1 MSLGWVALCSLICS
15 GRLMERSRQTG
26 KYLFNQS
33 KARSRTHMARQS
45 FVSLSRSLSDDQRK
59 RPGGAC
65 MQGDLYFPWY
75 RYLQVCLA
83 LCILSPVFQWIT
95 HLSYSQALTHTA
107 CQAHADAM
115 RCQICPCFD
124 EAQTRLTA
132 NRMLDRQPVVPAPG

>member
-1 MSLGWVALCSLICS
+1 
-15 GRLMERSRQTG
+15 MERSRQTG

-45 FVSLSRSLSDDQRK
+45 SVSLSRSLSDDQRK

-83 LCILSPVFQWIT
+83 LCILSPVFQ
-95 HLSYSQALTHTA
+95 
-107 CQAHADAM
+107 
-115 RCQICPCFD
+115 
-124 EAQTRLTA
+124 
-132 NRMLDRQPVVPAPG
+132 